1 MPTFDAAITFSY
13 VPDLAPISVF
23 YEQVLGLPLVLD
35 QGGCR
40 IYRVAGS
47 GYFGFCERD
56 APVQSESVL
65 LTFVTEGVDGVHE
78 RLVAAGAIVD
88 QTPRDNDEY
97 GIYHAFYRDPAGYR
111 VEVQRFHD
119 PAWAATSSTER
130 A

>member
-1 MPTFDAAITFSY
+1 MSAIDAAITFCY
-13 VPDLAPISVF
+13 VPDLGATAHF
-23 YEQVLGLPLVLD
+23 YEEILGLPLVLD

-56 APVQSESVL
+56 VPPRTESVL
-65 LTFVTEGVDGVHE
+65 LTLVLDDVDGMHA
-78 RLVAAGAIVD
+78 RLVTAGVPVD
-88 QTPRDNDEY
+88 QAPRDNDEY

-119 PAWAATSSTER
+119 PAWAEPR
-130 A
+130 